1 MKNAGKRNLLFILI
15 ISITISAL
23 LGVSALL
30 NIVSFKNTYIEAT
43 GSSNAIVA
51 SGTVNKIEYTLKYGK
66 SLDNYYGIEEL
77 FEELQSLYGYLDTVF
92 IADQSGKV
100 LYKSDFT
107 EKAGIP
113 TQLPDM
119 ASAALDSG
127 ENQSWLEGENQQ
139 LLLPI
144 RDRTGTVI
152 ACLGLSY
159 DTNMLDSM
167 IQLYVDDT
175 ILYTVIA
182 IGAGVCLL
190 VLLFFLVRHNF
201 NYKPLLMI
209 VIAVV
214 VVANAFFGVT
224 AYKVFSNGYL
234 ALTHHTS
241 EIFYQK
247 ISSDIDS
254 VISNGVN
261 YNELTGMDQYFQDM
275 VSCSEEL
282 ESISLVV
289 DGAANENSDYVNTYP
304 LSADSSGSV
313 GSLVVTVSQQFVEGK
328 ITTILIEVVVSIITA
343 LMIAAE
349 VIIFILAALTSKD
362 KVTRLRTKA
371 VKKEKNI
378 CYQPSGIVRGL
389 SFFFSLFR
397 YMAMAFV
404 SLVIIDIYK
413 PVVIFGMELPYELV
427 ISLPLT
433 AQMISSMLGSL
444 ISGKVSDRFGWKV
457 AACTGI
463 LFMAVGSVLSAL
475 STSSLPF
482 VGSQLLF
489 GLGLGV
495 AKTAVDL
502 YAVMVSSEDMMEDY
516 TSNANASC
524 IVGLSCASAI
534 GAIIAGALGYSGAYY
549 VMAAM
554 GILVTMLIVIF
565 GQNVLGGEEAEE
577 SSTESTKS
585 GKKGIFDVHFV
596 AYILFLVLPYYFVI
610 MFVDYLFPVFA
621 NTQGM
626 TTAQIGYVFL
636 AYGVA
641 TSYIGT
647 FLCRVLTKNVR
658 TVLLMSA
665 LVLALAAGLGVF
677 SMYNNIALAVA
688 MVLLIA
694 LCDGIMPSLQFKLVY
709 NLPTTQKIGFSRALG
724 IEGFF
729 TGAISAVAPMV
740 FSFVMTKGNIGF
752 TIASGIMAACAILFG
767 GINRKVKEGGNEDA

>member
-1 MKNAGKRNLLFILI
+1 MKNARKRNLLFILI
-15 ISITISAL
+15 VSVTISVLLAL
-23 LGVSALL
+23 SSVL
-30 NIVSFKNTYIEAT
+30 NIVSFRNTYLDAT
-43 GSSNAIVA
+43 ASNSAIVA

-77 FEELQSLYGYLDTVF
+77 FEELQSLYGYLNQAY
-92 IADQSGKV
+92 IADSTGDV
-100 LYKSDFT
+100 LYKSTFT
-107 EKAGIP
+107 AHSDKPA
-113 TQLPDM
+113 QLGNM
-119 ASAALDSG
+119 ITAALENG
-127 ENQSWLEGENQQ
+127 ENQLWLEGETQQ
-139 LLLPI
+139 VLLPI
-144 RDRTGTVI
+144 RDRAGNAI

-159 DTNMLDSM
+159 DTSMLDAT
-167 IQLYVDDT
+167 ILTYVDDT
-175 ILYTVIA
+175 LLYTVAA

-190 VLLFFLVRHNF
+190 VLLFFLIKHGF
-201 NYKPLLMI
+201 QYKSLLLI

-214 VVANAFFGVT
+214 VAANVFFGIA
-224 AYKVFSNGYL
+224 AYSVFSNGYL

-241 EIFYQK
+241 DIFHQK
-247 ISSDIDS
+247 ISSDVSS
-254 VISNGVN
+254 VVSKGVN
-261 YNELTGMDQYFQDM
+261 YNELAGIDQYFADM
-275 VSCSEEL
+275 VTRSDELKSIRLVSGSENVAVSE
-282 ESISLVV
+282 
-289 DGAANENSDYVNTYP
+289 YVNTYP
-304 LSADSSGSV
+304 LTADSSGND
-313 GSLVVTVSQQFVEGK
+313 GLLVIEVSQQYVESK
-328 ITTILIEVVVSIITA
+328 ITTILIEIVVSIITA

-362 KVTRLRTKA
+362 RVTRLRAKA
-371 VKKEKNI
+371 ILKEKDA
-378 CYQPSGIVRGL
+378 CYQPEGIVRGL
-389 SFFFSLFR
+389 NFFFSLFR

-413 PVVIFGMELPYELV
+413 PVVIFGVELPYELV

-433 AQMISSMLGSL
+433 AQMISSMLGSF
-444 ISGKVSDRFGWKV
+444 ISGKLSDRFGWKTT
-457 AACTGI
+457 ACTGI
-463 LFMAVGSVLSAL
+463 ALMAAGSLLCAL
-475 STSSLPF
+475 SNSSLPF
-482 VGSQLLF
+482 IGSQLIF

-502 YAVMVSSEDMMEDY
+502 YAVMVSSEEKMEDY

-534 GAIIAGALGYSGAYY
+534 GAIIAGALGYSGAYF
-549 VMAAM
+549 VMAIM
-554 GILVTMLIVIF
+554 GILVMLLIVLF
-565 GQNVLGGEEAEE
+565 GQNVLGGEEAE
-577 SSTESTKS
+577 KS
-585 GKKGIFDVHFV
+585 PEDMPKPRKKGAFDLQFV

-647 FLCRVLTKNVR
+647 FLCRVLTKKVR
-658 TVLLMSA
+658 TILLMSA
-665 LVLALAAGLGVF
+665 LVMALAAGLGVF
-677 SMYNNIALAVA
+677 SMYNNITLAVS

-709 NLPTTQKIGFSRALG
+709 NLPTTRKIGFSRALG

-740 FSFVMTKGNIGF
+740 FSFVMTKGNTGF
-752 TIASGIMAACAILFG
+752 TIASGVVAACALLFG
-767 GINRKVKEGGNEDA
+767 GINRKIKEGGNEDA